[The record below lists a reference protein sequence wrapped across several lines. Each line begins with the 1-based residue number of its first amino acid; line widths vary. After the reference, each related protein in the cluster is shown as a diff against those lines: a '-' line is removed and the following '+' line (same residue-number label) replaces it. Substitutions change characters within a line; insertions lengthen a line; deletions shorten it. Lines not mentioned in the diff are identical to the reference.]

1 MFVAPRFIAIDDNSI
16 HLSAI
21 QSALQRAGTSSY
33 GIHYR
38 PEDELPNVFTG
49 VRCLFVDL
57 HLVTSLKTSDE
68 RQNYGAIASIIDSR
82 IAKDSGPFLLVV
94 WTAYPQLCK
103 DLEQYLNETLT
114 NAKPVALLALPKADY
129 IDIDSGEV
137 RNADGLR
144 AKIDELL
151 GTVPQLAA
159 LLAWEHDVLVAAG
172 ATLASIL
179 TLIPDVKR
187 NSQNYPAALDSV
199 LSKLACA
206 AVGKQNVGRDPRV
219 ALVQALVPILSDR
232 ISNRWSDDDLDVW
245 KRALTRHG
253 DKSETATLDEGAEV
267 NRMLH
272 LAPVGPEKFGPA
284 DWGSVVNCPF
294 DLSEENVEAN
304 FGVDLKDL
312 FGEFKVKD
320 DDRGKVV
327 PIIVRIGAVCDV
339 AQQKKGPIPYL
350 FGFKVP
356 VDLGRKGDKPTAAIW
371 KSPAF
376 SEDGGIFCLQVHN
389 RFGMTARLQS
399 CEGWHALYRM
409 REPLLMQLISA
420 NAEYVSRP
428 GIIYM

>member
-1 MFVAPRFIAIDDNSI
+1 MFVAPRFIAIDDNLT

-49 VRCLFVDL
+49 VRCLFMDL

-68 RQNYGAIASIIDSR
+68 RQNYGVIAGIIDSR
-82 IAKDSGPFLLVV
+82 IPKNSGPFLLVV
-94 WTAYPQLCK
+94 WTAFPQLCT
-103 DLEQYLNETLT
+103 DLERYLNESLT
-114 NAKPVALLALPKADY
+114 NSKPIALLALPKADY
-129 IDIDSGEV
+129 IDVDSGEV
-137 RNADGLR
+137 KNADGLR
-144 AKIDELL
+144 AKIEELL

-179 TLIPDVKR
+179 TLIPDAQR
-187 NSQNYPAALDSV
+187 DSQKYPAALDSV

-206 AVGKQNVGRDPRV
+206 AVGRHNVGKDPRS
-219 ALVQALVPILSDR
+219 ALVQALVPILGDR
-232 ISNRWSDDDLDVW
+232 ISNRWSDDGMEVW
-245 KRALTRHG
+245 KRAITKHG
-253 DKSETATLDEGAEV
+253 EKSETATPNEAAEV

-284 DWGSVVNCPF
+284 DWGSVVRLPF
-294 DLSEENVEAN
+294 HLSEEGAQGS

-312 FGEFKVKD
+312 FGEFKIAD
-320 DDRGKVV
+320 GDRDKVLPV
-327 PIIVRIGAVCDV
+327 LVRIGAVCDV

-350 FGFKVP
+350 FGFKIP
-356 VDLGRKGDKPTAAIW
+356 VDLVKKDKPTAAIW
-371 KSPAF
+371 KSPTFA
-376 SEDGGIFCLQVHN
+376 EDNIIFCLQIHN
-389 RFGMTARLQS
+389 RFGITVQRES
-399 CEGWHALYRM
+399 CEKWEAIYRM
-409 REPLLMQLISA
+409 REPLLMQLIAA

-428 GIIYM
+428 GIIYL

>member
-1 MFVAPRFIAIDDNSI
+1 MFVAPRFIAIDDNAT

-38 PEDELPNVFTG
+38 PEDELPNVFSG

-68 RQNYGAIASIIDSR
+68 RQNYGVIAGIIDSQ

-103 DLEQYLNETLT
+103 ELEHYLNDTLAG
-114 NAKPVALLALPKADY
+114 AKPVALLPLPKADY
-129 IDIDSGEV
+129 IDVDSGEV
-137 RNADGLR
+137 KDANGLR

-151 GTVPQLAA
+151 GTVPQLSA
-159 LLAWEHDVLVAAG
+159 LLAWEQDVLVAAG
-172 ATLASIL
+172 TTLASIL
-179 TLIPDVKR
+179 TLIPDAKR
-187 NSQNYPAALDSV
+187 DFQNYPAALDSV

-206 AVGKQNVGRDPRV
+206 AVGRHNVDRDPRT
-219 ALVQALVPILSDR
+219 ALVQALVPILADR
-232 ISNRWSDDDLDVW
+232 ISNRWSDGDLDVW
-245 KRALTRHG
+245 KQAITKHG
-253 DKSETATLDEGAEV
+253 DKSEDPTPSEAAEV

-284 DWGSVVNCPF
+284 DWGSVVSFPF
-294 DLSEENVEAN
+294 DLSEESVQAN
-304 FGVDLKDL
+304 FGVDLKGL
-312 FGEFKVKD
+312 FGEFKVGD
-320 DDRGKVV
+320 GDRDKVV
-327 PIIVRIGAVCDV
+327 PVLVRIGAVCDV

-356 VDLGRKGDKPTAAIW
+356 TDLGKKDKPPAAIW

-376 SEDGGIFCLQVHN
+376 AEGDAIFCLQIHN
-389 RFGMTARLQS
+389 RFGMTVQGQS
-399 CEGWHALYRM
+399 CAQWKALYRM

-420 NAEYVSRP
+420 NAEYISRP

>member
-1 MFVAPRFIAIDDNSI
+1 MFVAPRFIAIDDNSA

-38 PEDELPNVFTG
+38 AEDELPNVFTG

-68 RQNYGAIASIIDSR
+68 RQNYAVIAGIIDSR
-82 IAKDSGPFLLVV
+82 ITKDSGPFLLVV
-94 WTAYPQLCK
+94 WTAFPQLCK

-114 NAKPVALLALPKADY
+114 NAKPVALLSLPKADY
-129 IDIDSGEV
+129 IDVNTGDV
-137 RNADGLR
+137 KDADGLR
-144 AKIDELL
+144 AKVEELL

-179 TLIPDVKR
+179 TLIPDTQKD
-187 NSQNYPAALDSV
+187 SQNYPAALDSV

-206 AVGKQNVGRDPRV
+206 AVGRHNVGRDPRT
-219 ALVQALVPILSDR
+219 ALVQALVPILGDR

-245 KRALTRHG
+245 KRALTKHG
-253 DKSETATLDEGAEV
+253 AKSETATPIEGAEV

-272 LAPVGPEKFGPA
+272 LAPVGHEKFGPA
-284 DWGSVVNCPF
+284 DWGSVVSCPF
-294 DLSEENVEAN
+294 NLSEEVVRAN

-312 FGEFKVKD
+312 FGEFKIGD
-320 DDRGKVV
+320 GDREKIV

-356 VDLGRKGDKPTAAIW
+356 VDLVKTGKPTPAIW
-371 KSPAF
+371 KSPPFA
-376 SEDGGIFCLQVHN
+376 EENLIFCLEIHN
-389 RFGMTARLQS
+389 RFGMTVQRKICDQ
-399 CEGWHALYRM
+399 WKALYRM
-409 REPLLMQLISA
+409 REPLLMQLISV
-420 NAEYVSRP
+420 NAEYMSRP